1 MKKLFVYTDGAAKGE
16 PGEPG
21 EAGIGFAITTQDGT
35 VVEEISRLIGRAT
48 TEVAEYRALIEAAR
62 HVETLGVDSVIFFTD
77 NQRVANYVNGVFET
91 REPHIKRLIEIALGL
106 LNRLPQWRVNF
117 VDRDANVRAPR
128 LVEQAFHQ
136 SIQAQV
142 TRERME
148 LVLAARASTL
158 SDEAMQRLIDYAER
172 LQEEA

>member
-1 MKKLFVYTDGAAKGE
+1 MKKLFVYIDGAAKGE
-16 PGEPG
+16 PGE
-21 EAGIGFAITTQDGT
+21 AGIGIAVTDQNGT
-35 VVEEISRLIGRAT
+35 VIDEVSQLIGRAT

-62 HVETLGVDSVIFFTD
+62 YVVSHDPDSVIFFTD
-77 NQRVANYVNGVFET
+77 NQRVANYVNRVFET

-106 LNRLPQWRVNF
+106 LNRIPQWRVNY

-136 SIQAQV
+136 SVQAQV

-148 LVLAARASTL
+148 LVLLARASTL
-158 SDEAMQRLIDYAER
+158 SDDGMQRLIDYAER
-172 LQEEA
+172 LQEED

>member
-1 MKKLFVYTDGAAKGE
+1 MKKLFVYIDGAAKGE
-16 PGEPG
+16 PGE
-21 EAGIGFAITTQDGT
+21 AGIGIAVTDQNGILI
-35 VVEEISRLIGRAT
+35 EEISRLIGRAT

-62 HVETLGVDSVIFFTD
+62 RVAFHNPDSVIFFTD
-77 NQRVANYVNGVFET
+77 NQRVANYVNRVFET
-91 REPHIKRLIEIALGL
+91 REPHIKRLIEVALGL
-106 LNRLPQWRVNF
+106 LNRIPQWRVNY

-148 LVLAARASTL
+148 LVLLARASTL

-172 LQEEA
+172 LQEEG

>member
-1 MKKLFVYTDGAAKGE
+1 MKKLFVYIDGAAKGE
-16 PGEPG
+16 PGE
-21 EAGIGFAITTQDGT
+21 AGIGIAVTDQDGILI
-35 VVEEISRLIGRAT
+35 EEISRLIGRAT

-62 HVETLGVDSVIFFTD
+62 RVVSHNPDSVIFFTD
-77 NQRVANYVNGVFET
+77 NQRVANYVNRVFET
-91 REPHIKRLIEIALGL
+91 REPHIKRLIEVALGL
-106 LNRLPQWRVNF
+106 LNRIPQWRVNY

-148 LVLAARASTL
+148 FVLLARASTL

-172 LQEEA
+172 LQEEG

>member
-1 MKKLFVYTDGAAKGE
+1 MKKLFAYIDGAAR
-16 PGEPG
+16 GEPG
-21 EAGIGFAITTQDGT
+21 EAGIGIAVTDQNGT
-35 VVEEISRLIGRAT
+35 VIEEVSQLIGRAT

-62 HVETLGVDSVIFFTD
+62 HVAAHRPDSVIFFTD
-77 NQRVANYVNGVFET
+77 NQRVANYVNRVFET
-91 REPHIKRLIEIALGL
+91 REPHIKRLIEVALGL
-106 LNRLPQWRVNF
+106 LNRIPQWRVNY

-148 LVLAARASTL
+148 LVLLARAATL

-172 LQEEA
+172 LQEEG

>member
-1 MKKLFVYTDGAAKGE
+1 MKKLFVYIDGAAKGE
-16 PGEPG
+16 PGE
-21 EAGIGFAITTQDGT
+21 AGIGIAVTDQNGILI
-35 VVEEISRLIGRAT
+35 EEISRLIGRAT

-62 HVETLGVDSVIFFTD
+62 RVAFHNPDSVIFFTD
-77 NQRVANYVNGVFET
+77 NQRVANYVNRVFET
-91 REPHIKRLIEIALGL
+91 REPHIKRLIEVALGL
-106 LNRLPQWRVNF
+106 LNRIPQWRVNY

-148 LVLAARASTL
+148 LVLLARVSTL

-172 LQEEA
+172 LQEEG

>member
-1 MKKLFVYTDGAAKGE
+1 MKKLFVYIDGAAKGE
-16 PGEPG
+16 PGE
-21 EAGIGFAITTQDGT
+21 AGIGIAVTDQNGVLI
-35 VVEEISRLIGRAT
+35 EEISRLIGRAT

-62 HVETLGVDSVIFFTD
+62 HIVSQTPDSVIFFTD
-77 NQRVANYVNGVFET
+77 NQRVANYVNRVFET
-91 REPHIKRLIEIALGL
+91 REPHIKRLIEVALGF
-106 LNRLPQWRVNF
+106 LNRIPQWRVNY

-142 TRERME
+142 ARERME
-148 LVLAARASTL
+148 SVLLARALTL

-172 LQEEA
+172 LQEEG

>member
-1 MKKLFVYTDGAAKGE
+1 MKKLFVYVDGAAKGE
-16 PGEPG
+16 PGE
-21 EAGIGFAITTQDGT
+21 AGIGIAVTDQNG
-35 VVEEISRLIGRAT
+35 VVIDEVSQLIGRAT

-62 HVETLGVDSVIFFTD
+62 HVGSYDADSVIFFTD
-77 NQRVANYVNGVFET
+77 NQRVANYVNRVFET

-106 LNRLPQWRVNF
+106 LNRIPRWRVNY

-142 TRERME
+142 SRERME
-148 LVLAARASTL
+148 LVLLARAATL
-158 SDEAMQRLIDYAER
+158 SDDAMQRLIDYAER
-172 LQEEA
+172 LQEEG

>member
-1 MKKLFVYTDGAAKGE
+1 MKKLFVYVDGAAKGE
-16 PGEPG
+16 PGE
-21 EAGIGFAITTQDGT
+21 AGIGIAVTDQDGA
-35 VVEEISRLIGRAT
+35 VIDEVSQLIGRAT
-48 TEVAEYRALIEAAR
+48 TEAAEYRALIEAAR
-62 HVETLGVDSVIFFTD
+62 HVASYDADSVIFFTD
-77 NQRVANYVNGVFET
+77 SQRVANYINRVFET

-106 LNRLPQWRVNF
+106 LNRIPRWRVNY

-148 LVLAARASTL
+148 LVLLARAATL
-158 SDEAMQRLIDYAER
+158 SDDAMQRLIDYAER
-172 LQEEA
+172 LQEEG

>member
-1 MKKLFVYTDGAAKGE
+1 MKKLFVYVDGAAKGE
-16 PGEPG
+16 PGE
-21 EAGIGFAITTQDGT
+21 AGIGIAVTDQDGT
-35 VVEEISRLIGRAT
+35 VIDEVSQLIGRAT

-62 HVETLGVDSVIFFTD
+62 YVASYDADSVIFFTD
-77 NQRVANYVNGVFET
+77 NQRVANYINRVFET

-106 LNRLPQWRVNF
+106 LNRIPRWRVNY
-117 VDRDANVRAPR
+117 VDRNANVRAPR

-148 LVLAARASTL
+148 LVLLARAATL
-158 SDEAMQRLIDYAER
+158 SDDAMQRLIDYAER
-172 LQEEA
+172 LQEEG

>member
-1 MKKLFVYTDGAAKGE
+1 MKKLFVYVDGGAK
-16 PGEPG
+16 GEPG
-21 EAGIGFAITTQDGT
+21 EAGIGIAVTDQDG
-35 VVEEISRLIGRAT
+35 VVIDEISRLIGRAT

-62 HVETLGVDSVIFFTD
+62 HVASHKPDSVIFFTD

-91 REPHIKRLIEIALGL
+91 REPHVKRLIEIALGL
-106 LNRLPQWRVNF
+106 LNRIPQWRVNY
-117 VDRDANVRAPR
+117 VDQNVNVRAPR

-148 LVLAARASTL
+148 LVLLARAATL

>member
-1 MKKLFVYTDGAAKGE
+1 MKKLFVYIDGAAKGE
-16 PGEPG
+16 PGE
-21 EAGIGFAITTQDGT
+21 AGIGIAVTDQNGILI
-35 VVEEISRLIGRAT
+35 EEISRLIGRAT
-48 TEVAEYRALIEAAR
+48 TEVAEYHALIEAAR
-62 HVETLGVDSVIFFTD
+62 CVVSHDPDSVIFFTD
-77 NQRVANYVNGVFET
+77 NQRVANYVNRVFET
-91 REPHIKRLIEIALGL
+91 REPHIKRLIEVALGL
-106 LNRLPQWRVNF
+106 LNRIPQWRVNY

-148 LVLAARASTL
+148 FVLLARASTL

-172 LQEEA
+172 LQEEG

>member
-16 PGEPG
+16 PGE
-21 EAGIGFAITTQDGT
+21 AGIGIAITDQNGT
-35 VVEEISRLIGRAT
+35 LVEEISRLIGRAT

-62 HVETLGVDSVIFFTD
+62 HVASSGADSVIFFTD
-77 NQRVANYVNGVFET
+77 NQRVANYVNCVFET

-106 LNRLPQWRVNF
+106 LNRIPQWRVNY

-148 LVLAARASTL
+148 LVLLARASTL
-158 SDEAMQRLIDYAER
+158 GDDAMQRLIDYAER
-172 LQEEA
+172 LQEEV